1 MANVSKLKGLNNKVI
16 GSSLIISTNAR
27 INAVKI
33 DGLNKGSI
41 TFLKLYQNGLPR
53 DLLASSMLGG
63 NLFIPLLIAPNETAL
78 NLDIYAKINMKK
90 DPIKIKFTSIEKK
103 SNDALINF
111 SIKETKNKVP
121 RAIIIPGK
129 AYPIPAIVDKKF
141 NPLKF

>member
-1 MANVSKLKGLNNKVI
+1 
-16 GSSLIISTNAR
+16 
-27 INAVKI
+27 
-33 DGLNKGSI
+33 
-41 TFLKLYQNGLPR
+41 
-53 DLLASSMLGG
+53 MLGG

-90 DPIKIKFTSIEKK
+90 DPIKIKFTSIEKN

-129 AYPIPAIVDKKF
+129 A
-141 NPLKF
+141 